1 MNKSST
7 LIKASNVFVSILT
20 PLTILMLSIRL
31 LITPLF
37 AQIEYRMP
45 GFPDDPFGFSLKDRL
60 TWSDPSIR
68 YLVNSESI
76 TFLEELRFED
86 GEPIFNERELSHMQD
101 VKKVVT
107 GMRFAL
113 LGATL
118 MLVVITVLA
127 IKGGWQQSLLTAY
140 VRGAWLLIGLIIAIL
155 IFVSLNF
162 ENLFTWFHQ
171 IFFESGTWRFYTSDT
186 LIRLFPMR
194 FWRDAFIF
202 VGGLS
207 ALLSGVMILLLRKR
221 II

>member
-1 MNKSST
+1 MNKSLT
-7 LIKASNVFVSILT
+7 LIKAGNVFVTILT

-31 LITPLF
+31 LITPFF
-37 AQIEYRMP
+37 AQIEYHMP
-45 GFPDDPFGFSLKDRL
+45 GFPEDPFGFSLKDRL

-68 YLVNSESI
+68 YLVNSEGI

-107 GMRFAL
+107 GMRFAMM
-113 LGATL
+113 GAIL

-127 IKGGWQQSLLTAY
+127 IKGGWQRSLLIAY

-207 ALLSGVMILLLRKR
+207 ALLSGLMILLLRKR

>member
-1 MNKSST
+1 
-7 LIKASNVFVSILT
+7 
-20 PLTILMLSIRL
+20 MLSIRL

-37 AQIEYRMP
+37 AQIEYHLP
-45 GFPDDPFGFSLKDRL
+45 GFPEDPFGFSLKDRL

-68 YLVNSESI
+68 YLVNSEGI

-107 GMRFAL
+107 EMRFAMM
-113 LGATL
+113 GAIL
-118 MLVVITVLA
+118 MLVLITVLA
-127 IKGGWQQSLLTAY
+127 IKGGWQRSLLIAY

-207 ALLSGVMILLLRKR
+207 ALLSGLMILLLRKR

>member
-60 TWSDPSIR
+60 IWSDPSIR

-127 IKGGWQQSLLTAY
+127 IKGGWQQSLSTAY

>member
-127 IKGGWQQSLLTAY
+127 IKGGWQQSLSTAY